1 MQSPGCGQSS
11 THRQAAN
18 RRMMGPTPTRAG
30 GRCFEDCTQAVPYKG
45 GAERVGVGDY
55 DLDAD
60 AAVQL
65 WELSA

>member
-1 MQSPGCGQSS
+1 
-11 THRQAAN
+11 
-18 RRMMGPTPTRAG
+18 MMGPTPTRAG